1 MPARYLVTG
10 AGGTIGGVSNAVVE
24 LLIRDG
30 AEVRALVHHDD
41 HRVATLRILGA
52 DVTAGDLTEP
62 SDVVAAMDGVNRMFF
77 NMGVSSSYLEAA
89 AVVSAVG
96 REHRGLETVVNMS
109 QMTVSQMSLTSGGES
124 NQQRLHWLSEH
135 VMDWSG
141 LPVTHVRPTVFMDNP
156 LFTFL
161 AAPSVRERHTLALP
175 FGDGRTSPIAALDV
189 ARVVATLLREP
200 EAHRRHVYELTGPDL
215 LDIDGLARN
224 LAGAL
229 DHPVTGVDVPHA
241 QWVEQVLTRAGLPT
255 HIEHHIEAMA
265 RLHRA
270 HRYERLTDDVER
282 VTGRPAITLQQ
293 YAAENPGKFGG

>member
-1 MPARYLVTG
+1 MSARYLVTG

-24 LLIRDG
+24 LLVRDG

-41 HRVATLRILGA
+41 HRAAALRKLGA
-52 DVTAGDLTEP
+52 HVMAGDLTEP
-62 SDVVAAMDGVNRMFF
+62 SDVVAAMNGVDRMFF

-96 REHRGLETVVNMS
+96 REHGSLVTVVNMS
-109 QMTVSQMSLTSGGES
+109 QMTVSQMSLTSGEES
-124 NQQRLHWLSEH
+124 HQQRLHWLSEH

-175 FGDGRTSPIAALDV
+175 FGEGRTSPIAALDV

-200 EAHRRHVYELTGPDL
+200 EGHRRHVYELTGPDL

-229 DHPVTGVDVPHA
+229 DHPVAGVDVPHA
-241 QWVEQVLTRAGLPT
+241 QWVEHVLAPAGLPP
-255 HIEHHIEAMA
+255 HVEHHIETMA

-270 HRYERLTDDVER
+270 HRYEHLTDDVER
-282 VTGRPAITLQQ
+282 VTGRPATTLLQ
-293 YAAENPGKFGG
+293 YVAANPGKFGG

>member
-1 MPARYLVTG
+1 MN
-10 AGGTIGGVSNAVVE
+10 GV
-24 LLIRDG
+24 D
-30 AEVRALVHHDD
+30 
-41 HRVATLRILGA
+41 
-52 DVTAGDLTEP
+52 
-62 SDVVAAMDGVNRMFF
+62 RMFF

-96 REHRGLETVVNMS
+96 REHSSLETVVNMS
-109 QMTVSQMSLTSGGES
+109 QMTVSQMSLTSGEES
-124 NQQRLHWLSEH
+124 HQQRLHWLSEQ
-135 VMDWSG
+135 VLDWSG

-175 FGDGRTSPIAALDV
+175 FGEGRTSPIAALDV

-200 EAHRRHVYELTGPDL
+200 EGHRRHVYELTGPDL

-229 DHPVTGVDVPHA
+229 DHPVAGVDVPHA
-241 QWVEQVLTRAGLPT
+241 QWVEHVLAPAGLPP
-255 HIEHHIEAMA
+255 HVEHHIETMA

-270 HRYERLTDDVER
+270 HRYEHLTDDVER
-282 VTGRPAITLQQ
+282 VTGRPATTLLQ
-293 YAAENPGKFGG
+293 YVAANPGKFGG